1 MVCELLP
8 LSEHTGVEAKGV
20 DLSRPLDEETRSLL
34 NQAFVKHSVLVIRD
48 QTLTARQLR
57 DAVQNFGEIFPQ
69 HNTRFSLPECPE
81 IHYLSNKDRYPDGS
95 RYIPG
100 AGYHTDHSNAE
111 IPPKATLLLAI
122 ELPTSG
128 GDTQYVNMA
137 AAYDALPEATKKQ
150 IAGLKAMH
158 VYQSKH
164 STRKLMT
171 LGNEAK
177 KRLPPAVYHPIVR
190 THPENGRK
198 AIYINPIRIE
208 TIAGMKE
215 TDAQLLLCELLQ
227 HAIQERFQYRHKWK
241 QGDLV
246 MWDNRCLLHKANGDY
261 DHETQT
267 RYLYRV
273 MLQGDKPF

>member
-1 MVCELLP
+1 MICELLP

-158 VYQSKH
+158 VYQSNL

-171 LGNEAK
+171 LGDEAK
-177 KRLPPAVYHPIVR
+177 KSLPPAVYHPIVR

>member
-1 MVCELLP
+1 MICELLP

-34 NQAFVKHSVLVIRD
+34 NQAFVKHSVLVIHD

-171 LGNEAK
+171 LGDEAK

-190 THPENGRK
+190 THPESGRR